1 MPRFPGGEVEAR
13 GPHPSVIGC
22 GGDLASPERS
32 PPQTHPSTFP
42 ASSWPLY
49 SHLTGWLFD
58 LHLRSSVRMDGAS
71 QYFVP
76 YLPDLRRR
84 PSVARGVA
92 HSSVQRSSWSSLS
105 RINRGQLARL
115 LSDVMPVAL
124 QTRERMCRS
133 HRLARRAALATAHG
147 HAIGMHGGVPL
158 LRRRGVQ
165 GPSNSAICN
174 SCCAPARSYTSRSAP
189 KNSQR
194 RWRNELAFCCRA
206 RLSCVESLASSV
218 PRRERACCCHT
229 RSG

>member
-92 HSSVQRSSWSSLS
+92 RRSVQRSSWASLS

-124 QTRERMCRS
+124 QIREHMCRS
-133 HRLARRAALATAHG
+133 HRLARRAALVTVPWGCHWNAWRGALTTSTWGSGPKSLCNMQLVLRAGAFMHLK
-147 HAIGMHGGVPL
+147 IGAKEL
-158 LRRRGVQ
+158 
-165 GPSNSAICN
+165 SA
-174 SCCAPARSYTSRSAP
+174 
-189 KNSQR
+189 
-194 RWRNELAFCCRA
+194 
-206 RLSCVESLASSV
+206 
-218 PRRERACCCHT
+218 
-229 RSG
+229 